1 MAKVTVHER
10 RKLILPLE
18 TAVDAVLELDS
29 EQGGSLA
36 FGTLVEAQIESEPE
50 PGLAI
55 VVQRRGSL
63 TTERRKFTLP
73 IMAAAFIRYC
83 WKCRIPLPRQGAKS
97 IEIAEDGFVFTI
109 DGTVEVIRRH
119 GGLPQR
125 ASSAPP
131 KSASAEPSAPVE
143 DAAVTPESSS
153 PAEPQVASLPEESN
167 DSAPLPSESAPTE
180 ALSPAPETQATA
192 AA

>member
-1 MAKVTVHER
+1 MAKVPVHER

-18 TAVDAVLELDS
+18 TALDAVLELDS

-50 PGLAI
+50 PGLSI
-55 VVQRRGSL
+55 VVQRRGSG
-63 TTERRKFTLP
+63 TSERRKFTLP

-97 IEIAEDGFVFTI
+97 IEVGPDGFVFTI
-109 DGTVEVIRRH
+109 EGTVEVIRRH
-119 GGLPQR
+119 GGLVPR
-125 ASSAPP
+125 GSSAQP
-131 KSASAEPSAPVE
+131 KSPSAEPSAPPQ
-143 DAAVTPESSS
+143 DSALTSESSS
-153 PAEPQVASLPEESN
+153 PAEPEVAALRDESN
-167 DSAPLPSESAPTE
+167 KSAPVPQESPSTE
-180 ALSPAPETQATA
+180 AMSSAPETEATA